1 MALSKIFSLAIAHG
15 TDTPGKV
22 GGTIMIVLGIIFA
35 AASIAPQ
42 TRVGAAFMHRKGE
55 TVSINPL
62 GRIILFAVAF
72 ILIIMEVKGLFT

>member
-1 MALSKIFSLAIAHG
+1 
-15 TDTPGKV
+15 
-22 GGTIMIVLGIIFA
+22 
-35 AASIAPQ
+35 
-42 TRVGAAFMHRKGE
+42 MHRKGE